1 MRTVD
6 HKPVQETPGE
16 AAPVDQLLTVA
27 EVDDAEF
34 FVGALFRRRFHT
46 DSFPSEP
53 RHFVA
58 FTATPDGSLLSLGY
72 VHYKMWE
79 GCALCGGLVID
90 DRHFRKLPSTTRD
103 AIHQAGGIAELLL
116 RQSFSRLPES
126 TLAIWGHVGN
136 KQSEAVCLR
145 VGFQRTASDYVM
157 VVWRSSELSEL
168 QKRAWIDRVT
178 ALGPF

>member
-1 MRTVD
+1 MREED
-6 HKPVQETPGE
+6 GKPLEEIPGFE
-16 AAPVDQLLTVA
+16 NPVDQLLTVA
-27 EVDDAEF
+27 EVDNAEF
-34 FVGALFRRRFHT
+34 FAGELFRRRFHT

-58 FTATPDGSLLSLGY
+58 FAAMPGGSLLSLGY
-72 VHYKMWE
+72 VHYTMWE

-90 DRHFRKLPSTTRD
+90 DRRFRKLPSTTRNT
-103 AIHQAGGIAELLL
+103 IHRAGGIAELLL

-126 TLAIWGHVGN
+126 TIAIWGHVGN

-145 VGFQRTASDYVM
+145 VGFQPTLSEYIM
-157 VVWRSSELSEL
+157 VVWRGSELSDLEK
-168 QKRAWIDRVT
+168 QAWVDRVA